1 MRTRISFATV
11 VAVAV
16 MAVLSVLGC
25 VLKSTHCKFVSD
37 VGSAATEFSSL
48 AESKGD
54 PSQKALAKQLNTT
67 VASEQGS
74 CK

>member
-1 MRTRISFATV
+1 MFIRIAF
-11 VAVAV
+11 VAG
-16 MAVLSVLGC
+16 SVLLALTSSGC

-37 VGSAATEFSSL
+37 VGSAASEFSSL
-48 AESKGD
+48 AEAKGD

-67 VASEQGS
+67 VASEQQGS

>member
-1 MRTRISFATV
+1 MSIRIPFLAFCLLL
-11 VAVAV
+11 AVT
-16 MAVLSVLGC
+16 SSGC

-37 VGSAATEFSSL
+37 VGSAASEFASL
-48 AESKGD
+48 AEAKGD

-67 VASEQGS
+67 VASEQQGS

>member
-1 MRTRISFATV
+1 MFTRIAFAASCLLLAIT
-11 VAVAV
+11 
-16 MAVLSVLGC
+16 SSGC

-48 AESKGD
+48 AEAKGD

-67 VASEQGS
+67 VASEQQGS
-74 CK
+74 CQ